1 MLGAG
6 GEGVCGVV
14 FGFGE
19 SVVTFRTPEKPT
31 GTSKIMNKWVVDK
44 IMALFWVPNIV
55 RHPLF
60 RVPKK
65 GP

>member
-44 IMALFWVPNIV
+44 IMALF
-55 RHPLF
+55 
-60 RVPKK
+60 
-65 GP
+65 